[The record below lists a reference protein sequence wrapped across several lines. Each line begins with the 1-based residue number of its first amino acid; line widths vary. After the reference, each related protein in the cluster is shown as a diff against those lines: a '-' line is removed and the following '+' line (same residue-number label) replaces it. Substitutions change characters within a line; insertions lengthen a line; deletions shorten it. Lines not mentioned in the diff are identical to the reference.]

1 MKSPGSPF
9 PSIFTRYGRVGD
21 RGVTSFDNTPNAVKE
36 YFKTFKAKCKKGY
49 SEVKMALEKTKEET
63 KTGDSGTGERRASTL
78 DKPVQD
84 LMNFIFDMKMIQT
97 SVVNLGF
104 DAKRLPL
111 GQISKET
118 ILDGYRILKEIEQ
131 VISGA
136 KQGDLE

>member
-1 MKSPGSPF
+1 
-9 PSIFTRYGRVGD
+9 
-21 RGVTSFDNTPNAVKE
+21 
-36 YFKTFKAKCKKGY
+36 
-49 SEVKMALEKTKEET
+49 
-63 KTGDSGTGERRASTL
+63 
-78 DKPVQD
+78 
-84 LMNFIFDMKMIQT
+84 MKMIQT

-136 KQGDLE
+136 KQGDLEQLSGRFYTCIPHDFGRQKMSNFVIKTNDTLKEKLDLVQNLADIKIA